1 MMQGLKDK
9 RVLITGGAGGIG
21 AATAQRFIE
30 EGSRVAVIDQDEAAG
45 TRLQRDL
52 PLLETL
58 IYADVADPLSVT
70 QAFDKLDLQM
80 GGLDILINNAGIGY
94 SGELSDTA
102 IATWKKL
109 INVNLLGP
117 LYHIYAF
124 LPSMIERRSGH
135 IVNISSGQAFFRL
148 PTWGAYASIKAAL
161 GVLSEILHFELRKY
175 KICVTTV
182 YPFMV
187 NTGFYSN
194 IQSETWGSKLSMR
207 LLPYYSYSPEKVAK
221 IIFEAVRKKK
231 RIEMSSIL
239 NDLAFYARVLPGFT
253 SLMGATSNFFLARK
267 A

>member
-1 MMQGLKDK
+1 MTDVDSE
-9 RVLITGGAGGIG
+9 VL
-21 AATAQRFIE
+21 E
-30 EGSRVAVIDQDEAAG
+30 EAAESI
-45 TRLQRDL
+45 RK
-52 PLLETL
+52 
-58 IYADVADPLSVT
+58 ADVTVHTRVVDVSNQRSVEALANWVNT
-70 QAFDKLDLQM
+70 KL

-94 SGELSDTA
+94 HGEMADTT

-124 LPSMIERRSGH
+124 LPAMIERRGGH
-135 IVNISSGQAFFRL
+135 IVNISSGQVFFRM

-175 KICVTTV
+175 RICVTTV

-194 IQSETWGSKLSMR
+194 IQSETWGSKMAMR
-207 LLPYYSYSPEKVAK
+207 MLPYYSYSPERVAK
-221 IIFEAVRKKK
+221 IIFAAVRKKK
-231 RIEMSSIL
+231 RLEMSSIL

-253 SLMGATSNFFLARK
+253 SLLATSTNFFLARRT
-267 A
+267 